1 MFIPFLEKMY
11 LKKSSPFLYW
21 FFNISINVFLS
32 IKYAPPPPHPF
43 HCMWTKPTN
52 HADLKKTWINTTFH
66 ISTFL
71 AKLVL
76 RIIFF
81 VYIFY
86 LINYTTSE
94 ATSPQRPSDIYSSPG
109 VARGPLCPK
118 SYCFIHAYSFIQS
131 YINQFDMD
139 LPVNACM

>member
-21 FFNISINVFLS
+21 FFNTSINVFLS
-32 IKYAPPPPHPF
+32 IKYAPPSIACGQTYKSRRF
-43 HCMWTKPTN
+43 EQ
-52 HADLKKTWINTTFH
+52 TWINTTFH

-76 RIIFF
+76 RIRFF

-86 LINYTTSE
+86 SINYITSE
-94 ATSPQRPSDIYSSPG
+94 TTSPQRPSDIYLSPG
-109 VARGPLCPK
+109 GDRGPLCPI

-131 YINQFDMD
+131 YINRFDMD